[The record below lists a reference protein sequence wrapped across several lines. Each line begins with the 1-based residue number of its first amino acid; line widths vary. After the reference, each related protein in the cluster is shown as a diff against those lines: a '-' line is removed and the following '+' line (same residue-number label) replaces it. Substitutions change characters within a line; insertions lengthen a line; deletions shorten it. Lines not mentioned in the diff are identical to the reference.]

1 MVIEEE
7 ALTASLQDMFEL
19 QAGIGYA
26 QLHEALV
33 QRIVYF
39 LHHDLERLL
48 AILYRI
54 DVRERDT
61 KAAFAQSD
69 PKQIAPVLA
78 DAIIARELEKVKSRL
93 RYKQTP
99 PPDSHS

>member
-1 MVIEEE
+1 MVNEEE
-7 ALTASLQDMFEL
+7 ALTTSLRDKFEL
-19 QAGIGYA
+19 QTGIGYA

-61 KAAFAQSD
+61 KEAF
-69 PKQIAPVLA
+69 V
-78 DAIIARELEKVKSRL
+78 
-93 RYKQTP
+93 
-99 PPDSHS
+99 